1 MVARARR
8 SAVVALV
15 RAGTVLLVA
24 ATLASCGGAQPSAA
38 RGSGQGALPFDPP
51 PPPVAWHAC
60 AGSSGER
67 CGTVAVPV
75 DYAHPRGPQIDLALA
90 EHPAT
95 DPGRRVGARVFN
107 PGGPGESGVQ
117 LLPVVV
123 ALLPPE
129 VVARFDIVGF
139 DERGTGQSDAVTCG
153 PSPAQAASA
162 LSLPPAPG
170 DPLPAA
176 AVYRTLEP
184 ACAASHPGVLTSINT
199 VNAAR
204 DLDRIREALGERR
217 LTFLGLSY
225 GTLLGAAYAALFPH
239 HVRAMVLDGAV
250 VPGQS
255 LASEARAE
263 APALEASL
271 RHFFATCA
279 AAPTCPAGPDPA
291 ATYAAVHAAL
301 AAHPLPA
308 PGNGDTVPVTVGDLD
323 SATLYYLSVPTFASS
338 YPSALVAAEH
348 GNGGPLRSLSVGFW
362 EDLNGASLVGPQWA
376 YLCQDAADHPGPR
389 AAGALATT
397 LHRRYPLLGAF
408 SVTVNLAGC
417 TSWPR
422 PAQPVTASRAVGAPP
437 IVVIGNQ
444 GDPNTP
450 FSAAVALSHQ
460 LASGVLVEWEGYGHT
475 WLLNG
480 STDACMRTLV
490 TRYLVTRTPP
500 RNGTR
505 CP

>member
-1 MVARARR
+1 MAPVRRRATSSLARAG
-8 SAVVALV
+8 AVLF
-15 RAGTVLLVA
+15 VA
-24 ATLASCGGAQPSAA
+24 AVLASCGGAPSAVA
-38 RGSGQGALPFDPP
+38 HGNGQGALPFDPP
-51 PPPVAWHAC
+51 PAPVAWHAC
-60 AGSSGER
+60 AGSPGER
-67 CGTVAVPV
+67 CGTVPVPV
-75 DYAHPRGPQIDLALA
+75 DYAHPRGPEIDLAVA

-95 DPGRRVGARVFN
+95 DPAKRVGALVFN

-129 VVARFDIVGF
+129 VVARFDVIGF
-139 DERGTGQSDAVTCG
+139 DERGTGQSDAMTCG

-162 LSLPPAPG
+162 TSLPKAPG

-176 AVYRTLEP
+176 AVYRTLEQT
-184 ACAASHPGVLTSINT
+184 CAAGHPGVLASIDT
-199 VNAAR
+199 TNAAH
-204 DLDRIREALGERR
+204 DLDRIRQALGERR

-279 AAPTCPAGPDPA
+279 AEPACPAGPDPA

-301 AAHPLPA
+301 AAHPLPP

-323 SATLYYLSVPTFASS
+323 NATLYYLSLPALASS

-348 GNGGPLRSLSVGFW
+348 GNGQPLAALSVGFW
-362 EDLNGASLVGPQWA
+362 EDLDGASLVGPQWA
-376 YLCQDAADHPGPR
+376 YLCQDAADHPGPE
-389 AAGALATT
+389 AAGALATS

-422 PAQPVTASRAVGAPP
+422 PTQPVVASRAAGAPP
-437 IVVIGNQ
+437 ILVIGNKL
-444 GDPNTP
+444 DPNTP
-450 FSAAVALSHQ
+450 FSAAVALARQ

-480 STDACMRTLV
+480 STDACMRALV
-490 TRYLVTRTPP
+490 SRYLVAGIAPA
-500 RNGTR
+500 NGTR